1 MEQSQANNAKEIL
14 IIEEQAF
21 VSFELQIK
29 LENSGYKVQRAISVS
44 HITTPLNADL
54 VILDAV
60 PTFLLCMQLI
70 DKIWNGITVPIICTS
85 MECTDNLSEVK
96 ELKIIGNYFKPFDTT
111 VILKVIDEY
120 FVFPQNDLSVS

>member
-1 MEQSQANNAKEIL
+1 MEQSQINIAKEIL

-29 LENSGYKVQRAISVS
+29 LEKNGYKVNRAISVS
-44 HITTPLNADL
+44 HLTSPLNIDL

-70 DKIWNGITVPIICTS
+70 DKVWNGKTIPIICTS
-85 MECTDNLSEVK
+85 MECTDNLAEIK

-111 VILKVIDEY
+111 VILKVINEY
-120 FVFPQNDLSVS
+120 FVFPKNVLSVS